1 MEDVMEELEN
11 QKQSNEEG
19 EAKTNFNRRDKINF
33 SLISLEN
40 KFDMKLIIEKM
51 NKLVELHKYKK

>member
-1 MEDVMEELEN
+1 MEELEN

-40 KFDMKLIIEKM
+40 KFDMKLIKEKM
-51 NKLVELHKYKK
+51 NKLVELYKYKK

>member
-1 MEDVMEELEN
+1 MEDVIEELEN
-11 QKQSNEEG
+11 QKQSTEEG
-19 EAKTNFNRRDKINF
+19 EAKTNF

-40 KFDMKLIIEKM
+40 KFDMKLIKEKM

>member
-1 MEDVMEELEN
+1 MEELEN
-11 QKQSNEEG
+11 QKQSTEEG

-33 SLISLEN
+33 SIISLEN

>member
-11 QKQSNEEG
+11 QKQSTEEA

>member
-11 QKQSNEEG
+11 QKQSTEEG
-19 EAKTNFNRRDKINF
+19 QAKTNFNKRDKINF

>member
-1 MEDVMEELEN
+1 MEDVIEELEN
-11 QKQSNEEG
+11 QKQSTEER

>member
-1 MEDVMEELEN
+1 MEELEN
-11 QKQSNEEG
+11 QKQSTEEG
-19 EAKTNFNRRDKINF
+19 EAKTNFNRRDKTNF

-40 KFDMKLIIEKM
+40 KFDMKLIKEKM

>member
-1 MEDVMEELEN
+1 MEELEN
-11 QKQSNEEG
+11 QKQSTKEG

>member
-1 MEDVMEELEN
+1 MQHNRFRKKKKNE
-11 QKQSNEEG
+11 EEG
-19 EAKTNFNRRDKINF
+19 EAKTNFNKRDKINF

>member
-11 QKQSNEEG
+11 QKQSTEEV

>member
-11 QKQSNEEG
+11 QKQSTEEG
-19 EAKTNFNRRDKINF
+19 EAKTNFNRRYKINF
-33 SLISLEN
+33 SVISLEN

>member
-19 EAKTNFNRRDKINF
+19 EAKTNFNTRDKINF

>member
-11 QKQSNEEG
+11 QKQSTEEA
-19 EAKTNFNRRDKINF
+19 EAKTNFNRRDKITF